1 MVWNTTNYKGEPVT
15 WYSADVIKK
24 IKSIVKRL
32 YYKDLIENKKSLDEI
47 LDDLH
52 NILKII
58 EG

>member
-15 WYSADVIKK
+15 WYSADVIEK

-47 LDDLH
+47 IDDLH
-52 NILKII
+52 NNLKII
-58 EG
+58 EC